1 MLFRQLEYFV
11 AVARERHFA
20 RAAESCYVSQP
31 ALSAAIAKLERE
43 LNVTLI
49 NRGHNYQGLTPEGE
63 RLVVWAKRILAE
75 QDAFKAEVAAVQSG
89 ITGTLRLGTDPTA
102 STTLALP
109 VAAFCAA
116 HPLAKVQVR
125 SRLSTKELHR
135 QLRDFE
141 LDVAIA
147 HFDPGDQEGLQ
158 VVPLYQERYMLLV
171 SDDQLMSQASTMTW
185 ADAAQ
190 LPLALLTPDMR
201 IRQIVDTVFAEK
213 GFVVTP
219 QVETDS
225 IASLYAHVGGGE
237 WASIVPHT
245 WLRAMP
251 VVGRTRAL
259 PLVDPEAGAQVS
271 VAIHAATPG
280 SVAARAFV
288 NAATGLSLDDFFG
301 QPCRPSIACGERG
314 PARSPLPVPRLHRR
328 PVQPSFGRVR
338 QSGDEFEPVGHLE
351 GGQPVTAVLQDLLGS
366 DALVRADD
374 HGGADPLPVRRVGD
388 GEHGRLADSGAAGED
403 VLDVLG

>member
-20 RAAESCYVSQP
+20 RAAEACYVSQP

-49 NRGHNYQGLTPEGE
+49 NRGHNYEGLTPEGE

-89 ITGTLRLGTDPTA
+89 ITGTLRLGTEPTA

-116 HPLAKVQVR
+116 HPLAKVQVS
-125 SRLSTKELHR
+125 SRLATSDLHR
-135 QLRDFE
+135 QLREYE
-141 LDVAIA
+141 LDAAIA
-147 HFDPGDQEGLQ
+147 HFAPDDRESLQ
-158 VVPLYQERYMLLV
+158 VVPLYEERYVVLV
-171 SDDQLMSQASTMTW
+171 SADQLVPPTDTMTW

-201 IRQIVDTVFAEK
+201 NRQVIDSAFTDSGVE
-213 GFVVTP
+213 VTP

-225 IASLYAHVGGGE
+225 VASLYAHVGAGG

-251 VVGRTRAL
+251 VIGRARAVR
-259 PLVDPEAGAQVS
+259 LVDPVVRAQVS

-288 NAATGLSLDDFFG
+288 KAATGLSLAELFD
-301 QPCRPSIACGERG
+301 Q
-314 PARSPLPVPRLHRR
+314 PLPNEH
-328 PVQPSFGRVR
+328 RVR
-338 QSGDEFEPVGHLE
+338 
-351 GGQPVTAVLQDLLGS
+351 
-366 DALVRADD
+366 
-374 HGGADPLPVRRVGD
+374 
-388 GEHGRLADSGAAGED
+388 
-403 VLDVLG
+403 